1 MFDGPSKKQ
10 KRQEEEE
17 NFEDSDDALNYGDDA
32 SDDDEEEEEVARPAK
47 ATKKPSKKQQQ
58 DSDAEQDEEEEGDD
72 GWWGGKKDFYGAD
85 EIDAEEQALE
95 EEKEAMRLLKRKRA
109 KMTEA
114 DFFESEWLAPD
125 AKDEDEDREVVTEV
139 LKDMEIPA
147 DMSEHD
153 RLRLLQSRY
162 PELEYLADE
171 LLALQ
176 PQLVS
181 LQKDAEGQ
189 PPRSLPVV
197 KYRVCGAYVATLGMY
212 FALLTSP
219 ARDSEGVAK
228 ALDPSELREHE
239 VMTYLFQ
246 TRQAWQ
252 QVKDLQSHTTV
263 EEQPDEDA
271 MSVDDAVEVMEAPSK
286 KISKSAEKKKSKK
299 AEREAKELEASL
311 ADLDAL
317 LISKKPKKKT
327 ARAEATADDNSD
339 FGEEEAMGEAEAQE
353 KAKRKKSLRFYTSQ
367 IVQKANNR
375 ADHSRLA
382 GGDDDVPIKER
393 LKDRRNRLNAEAEK
407 RGLRGSKLGADLGE
421 ESDDETKQQAKA
433 LRNEEDE
440 YYDMVA
446 QKSKQKKS
454 DKAARKDALANA
466 GKADRVVEKEEVG
479 PDGRRIISYQIE
491 KNKGLAPHRK
501 KEVRNP
507 RLKKRMKVR
516 PAPAPCICI
525 FRWWTLLLMAFRNL
539 VRGGQEEV
547 EESKGRVQRRR
558 GPRRIRRRGDGYQGG
573 LGQEYQAIDPAWV
586 TTNLINTL
594 AEFSW
599 RAWMQHISS
608 RLHRAIHA
616 KSYLNECPITNL
628 EGSPVSLV
636 RCRRS
641 SP

>member
-10 KRQEEEE
+10 KRQEEEDD
-17 NFEDSDDALNYGDDA
+17 FEDSDDALNYGDDA
-32 SDDDEEEEEVARPAK
+32 SDDDEEEEEQERPAK
-47 ATKKPSKKQQQ
+47 ASKKSSKKQQQ
-58 DSDAEQDEEEEGDD
+58 DSDAEQGDEEEEGDD

-85 EIDAEEQALE
+85 EIDAEEHALE

-109 KMTEA
+109 KMTES
-114 DFFESEWLAPD
+114 DFIESEWLAPD
-125 AKDEDEDREVVTEV
+125 AEDKDEDREVVTEV

-189 PPRSLPVV
+189 PPRSLAVV

-219 ARDSEGVAK
+219 ARDAEGVAK

-239 VMTYLFQ
+239 VMTYLFK
-246 TRQAWQ
+246 TREAWQ
-252 QVKDLQSHTTV
+252 QVKDLQSSTIV
-263 EEQPDEDA
+263 DEKPLDEDA
-271 MSVDDAVEVMEAPSK
+271 MSVDDAAEVMELPSK
-286 KISKSAEKKKSKK
+286 KTSKSAEKKKSKK

-317 LISKKPKKKT
+317 LISKKPKEKT
-327 ARAEATADDNSD
+327 ARAEAIADDNSD

-375 ADHSRLA
+375 ADHSRFA
-382 GGDDDVPIKER
+382 GGDDDVPVKER
-393 LKDRRNRLNAEAEK
+393 LRDRRNRLNAEAEK
-407 RGLRGSKLGADLGE
+407 RGLKGSKLGADLGE
-421 ESDDETKQQAKA
+421 ESDEETKQEAKA
-433 LRNEEDE
+433 LRNDEDE

-454 DKAARKDALANA
+454 EKTARKDALANA

-516 PAPAPCICI
+516 SAPILSICLLH
-525 FRWWTLLLMAFRNL
+525 WWTLLLITFRNL

-547 EESKGRVQRRR
+547 EESEGRVQRRR
-558 GPRRIRRRGDGYQGG
+558 GPRRIRRRGYGYQGG
-573 LGQEYQAIDPAWV
+573 LGQEYQAIEQTCLTV
-586 TTNLINTL
+586 SFINIL
-594 AEFSW
+594 AEFSRRVW
-599 RAWMQHISS
+599 IHRIFRLLHLTIHISS
-608 RLHRAIHA
+608 CLG
-616 KSYLNECPITNL
+616 K
-628 EGSPVSLV
+628 
-636 RCRRS
+636 
-641 SP
+641 

>member
-10 KRQEEEE
+10 KRQEEED
-17 NFEDSDDALNYGDDA
+17 NFEDSDDALNYGDDV
-32 SDDDEEEEEVARPAK
+32 SDDDDEEEEEEERPAK
-47 ATKKPSKKQQQ
+47 ATKKSSKKQQQ
-58 DSDAEQDEEEEGDD
+58 DSDAEQGDEEEEGDD

-85 EIDAEEQALE
+85 EINAEEQALE

-109 KMTEA
+109 KMTES
-114 DFFESEWLAPD
+114 DFIESEWLAPD
-125 AKDEDEDREVVTEV
+125 AKDENEDREVVTEV

-181 LQKDAEGQ
+181 LQQAAEGQ
-189 PPRSLPVV
+189 PPRSLAVV

-219 ARDSEGVAK
+219 ARDSEGVTK

-246 TRQAWQ
+246 TREAWQ
-252 QVKDLQSHTTV
+252 RAKDLQSNAVV
-263 EEQPDEDA
+263 EEKPSDEDA
-271 MSVDDAVEVMEAPSK
+271 MSVDDAVGVIEAPSK
-286 KISKSAEKKKSKK
+286 KTSKSAEKKKSKK

-317 LISKKPKKKT
+317 LISKKPKKKM
-327 ARAEATADDNSD
+327 ARAEAAADDNSD
-339 FGEEEAMGEAEAQE
+339 FGEEEVMGEAEAQE

-393 LKDRRNRLNAEAEK
+393 LRDRRNRLNAEAEK
-407 RGLRGSKLGADLGE
+407 RGLKGSKLGADLGD

-454 DKAARKDALANA
+454 DKVARKDALANA

-507 RLKKRMKVR
+507 RLKKRLKVR
-516 PAPAPCICI
+516 SAPIPSIPI
-525 FRWWTLLLMAFRNL
+525 FRWRTLLLITFCNL

-558 GPRRIRRRGDGYQGG
+558 GPRRIRRRGDRYQGG
-573 LGQEYQAIDPAWV
+573 LGQEHQAIDHTCV
-586 TTNLINTL
+586 SMDLTNIL
-594 AEFSW
+594 AEISQGFWIQRIFSRIC
-599 RAWMQHISS
+599 RAVHIMPCLPKASD
-608 RLHRAIHA
+608 R
-616 KSYLNECPITNL
+616 
-628 EGSPVSLV
+628 SPTF
-636 RCRRS
+636 
-641 SP
+641 